1 MATVTSHGAAGVV
14 TGSCHLLSIEN
25 GPNILID
32 CGMFQGREEEKN
44 RESFGF
50 DPRNVDYLLL
60 THAHLDHVGRTPK
73 LIKEGFERNIVA
85 TMPTRDLAEV
95 ILLDSA
101 KLMLQDYETHIKKA
115 MRKGKEDTILEPIY
129 RQEDVRHVFA
139 LPWRYVEYD
148 KEIALCEGVRVTYRD
163 AGHILGSA
171 FIEIAYMEHGVEY
184 IIVFSGDIG
193 NDNAMVLPNLQ
204 QCKKADF
211 LYVES
216 TYGDRDHKDIDASIV
231 EFKKVIIDTLHN
243 WGNVVIPSFAV
254 ERTQEILCLL
264 REMYDKKELP
274 ECKIFVDSP
283 MAQKATDVYKK
294 YLEQLSEKCQK
305 NQEENGSI
313 FDFPL
318 LNYTADAESSIAIND
333 IERRAIIIAGSGMC
347 TGGRIL
353 HHFKHRLWNP
363 KNSIIFVGYQGAGT
377 LGRHIVDGA
386 RWVKIYG
393 EDILIKANIHT
404 INGFSAHIDQSG
416 LLSWIAKIDDV
427 KTIFLIHGEEDKQTI
442 LRSVLENALEKKVHI
457 VKADEVVYL

>member
-14 TGSCHLLSIEN
+14 TGSCHFLSIEG

-32 CGMFQGREEEKN
+32 CGMFQGKEEDRN
-44 RESFGF
+44 YESFGF
-50 DPRNVDYLLL
+50 DPKNVDYLLI
-60 THAHLDHVGRTPK
+60 THAHLDHVGRIPK
-73 LIKEGFERNIVA
+73 LVKEGFERNIVA
-85 TMPTRDLAEV
+85 TKATHDLAEV

-101 KLMLQDYETHIKKA
+101 KVMFQDYEQHYKRA
-115 MRKGKEDTILEPIY
+115 LRKGKENDVLRPIY
-129 RQEDVRHVFA
+129 VEEDVRRVFS

-148 KEIALCEGVRVTYRD
+148 KSIDLCEGVNITYRN

-171 FIEIAYMEHGVEY
+171 FIEIRYIEHGATHS
-184 IIVFSGDIG
+184 ILFSGDLG
-193 NDNAMVLPNLQ
+193 NNNDMVMPHLQ
-204 QCKKADF
+204 ECQNVDY
-211 LYVES
+211 LYIES
-216 TYGDRDHKDIDASIV
+216 TYGDRDHKNIDESIN
-231 EFKKVIIDTLHN
+231 EFKKSIIDTLKN

-264 REMYDKKELP
+264 REMYDRQELP

-283 MAQKATDVYKK
+283 MAQKATEVYQN
-294 YLEQLSEKCQK
+294 YVQELSQKCQK
-305 NQEENGSI
+305 NKEQNGTI

-318 LNYTADAESSIAIND
+318 LNYTSDAESSKAIND

-363 KNSIIFVGYQGAGT
+363 KNAIIFVGYQGVET

-393 EDILIKANIHT
+393 EDILIQAQIHT

-416 LLSWIAKIDDV
+416 ILQWISKMQDL
-427 KTIFLIHGEEDKQTI
+427 KTIFLIHGEDDKQTI

-457 VKADEVVYL
+457 VKDDEVIYI